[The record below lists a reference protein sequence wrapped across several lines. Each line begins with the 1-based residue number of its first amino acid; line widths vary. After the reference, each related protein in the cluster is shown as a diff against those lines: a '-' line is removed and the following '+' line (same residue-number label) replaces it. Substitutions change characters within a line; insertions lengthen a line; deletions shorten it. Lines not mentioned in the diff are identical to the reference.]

1 MFRPQKG
8 LLQLQKWV
16 QNTSTCDVFC
26 TPFCNLLLWISTK
39 SAGGNATNCI
49 SDYNEFKNLTF
60 NHGSY
65 GTENRQK
72 LFNSFYKPNHHL
84 PFSVY
89 VFYQTVLP
97 NKTVQNITIGKCN
110 SRTAWAWMSSPVFLV
125 ARAEYLNK
133 LSLYTLNNFHSL
145 GTYYITIRVPQPCQK
160 QIEELLS
167 LLTSQVSQNDVC
179 MWSTHAD

>member
-1 MFRPQKG
+1 MVSRG
-8 LLQLQKWV
+8 LMM
-16 QNTSTCDVFC
+16 VFMIVVVS
-26 TPFCNLLLWISTK
+26 LLWISTK

-65 GTENRQK
+65 GAENRQK

-97 NKTVQNITIGKCN
+97 NKTIQNITIGKCN
-110 SRTAWAWMSSPVFLV
+110 SHTAWAWMSSPVFLV

-133 LSLYTLNNFHSL
+133 LSLYMLNNFHPL

-160 QIEELLS
+160 QIKELLS